1 MSKIFI
7 FFIILLSLIISLNC
21 YHQDDYYDVKEYEE
35 EVYGDDEDDE
45 ETGYGPFRQT
55 LKDYLTKH
63 NLTNSDKIIKP
74 KRLRKL
80 FLRTIGASDLDSI
93 PKSVREIYEETASYF
108 IEKFYNNTDEIRGR
122 DVYKLFDFEEI
133 SLKFNEIYQKNPPR
147 DDDKDKPNDRRQEFE
162 DDMAD
167 YDL

>member
-1 MSKIFI
+1 MSKNII
-7 FFIILLSLIISLNC
+7 FFILLLSLIISLKC
-21 YHQDDYYDVKEYEE
+21 YHEDDYYDVKEYEE
-35 EVYGDDEDDE
+35 EEFDDDEDE
-45 ETGYGPFRQT
+45 ESGYGPFRQT

-80 FLRTIGASDLDSI
+80 FLRTIGASDIESM
-93 PKSVREIYEETASYF
+93 PNSVKEIYEETASFF
-108 IEKFYNNTDEIRGR
+108 IEKYYNNTDVIRGR

-147 DDDKDKPNDRRQEFE
+147 NDEKDEPQDRRPDFE
-162 DDMAD
+162 DEMAD

>member
-1 MSKIFI
+1 MDDFI
-7 FFIILLSLIISLNC
+7 FFILILSLIISLKC
-21 YHQDDYYDVKEYEE
+21 YHEDDYYDVKEFEE
-35 EVYGDDEDDE
+35 EEFDDDEDE
-45 ETGYGPFRQT
+45 ESGYGPFRQT

-80 FLRTIGASDLDSI
+80 FLRTIGASNLDGI
-93 PKSVREIYEETASYF
+93 PKSVQEIYEETATYF
-108 IEKFYNNTDEIRGR
+108 IEKFYNNTDVIRGR

-133 SLKFNEIYQKNPPR
+133 SLKFNEIYQKNPPTN
-147 DDDKDKPNDRRQEFE
+147 DEKDEPQDNKQDFE